1 MSVSTHVLDTGSGT
15 PAVGVPV
22 RLDHYDAENWRLVRE
37 GETDPAG
44 RWDLSSPLPGEEAVP
59 AEEDEPG
66 RAPEEVPELAPGTYR
81 LRFGSGRYYAA
92 RDAES
97 YYPEITIIFLVTGTG
112 QRHHVP
118 LALGPFGYSTYRG
131 A

>member
-44 RWDLSSPLPGEEAVP
+44 RWDLSSPQPGEEDVP
-59 AEEDEPG
+59 VEGGPAQGP
-66 RAPEEVPELAPGTYR
+66 PQTPQLAPGTYR

-92 RDAES
+92 QDAES
-97 YYPEITIIFLVTGTG
+97 YYPEITVIFLVTGTG

-118 LALGPFGYSTYRG
+118 LALGQFGYSTYRG